1 MNTNLLA
8 HTRVRSSASILLL
21 AALIGSIPLYAAD
34 DKAPAKAVEQAG
46 ASKPAAGVLF
56 NGKDL
61 GGWKMRNEKADPT
74 WKVVSQ
80 VALDPNDPNRLIGTG
95 TGGGHD
101 AVLFRAPV
109 EHGTDII
116 TEQSFGD
123 CELHAEIMVAKGSN
137 SGVYLM
143 GRYEVQVFDS
153 FGKPKDKIT
162 HADMGGFSSVQAPAT
177 NAAKAPG
184 QWQTLDVVFRA
195 PRFDAAGKK
204 TENARFV
211 RVTLNGEKVIEDL
224 EVKGPTGGQISE
236 EEKPTGPLMLQ
247 GDHGIVGYRN
257 LTIKAR

>member
-1 MNTNLLA
+1 MFLVALLA
-8 HTRVRSSASILLL
+8 GAL
-21 AALIGSIPLYAAD
+21 ALGAPD
-34 DKAPAKAVEQAG
+34 DKAPNKTGEKAAEKTGDKAPAG
-46 ASKPAAGVLF
+46 GVLF

-61 GGWKMRNEKADPT
+61 SGWKMRNDKADPT

-80 VALDPNDPNRLIGTG
+80 VALEPNDPNKLVGTG

-109 EHGTDII
+109 AHGTDIM

-123 CELHAEIMVAKGSN
+123 CELRVDIMVAKGSN

-153 FGKPKDKIT
+153 FGKAKDQIT
-162 HADMGGFSSVQAPAT
+162 HADMGGIYSVQAPAT

-184 QWQTLDVVFRA
+184 EWQTLEVVFRA
-195 PRFDAAGKK
+195 PRFDGAGKK
-204 TENARFV
+204 TESARFV
-211 RVTLNGEKVIEDL
+211 RVTLNGQKVIEDL
-224 EVKGPTGGQISE
+224 EVKGPTGGEIAAE
-236 EEKPTGPLMLQ
+236 EAPTGPLMLQ